1 MIHHPSLWIRST
13 LTLASAITLS
23 SCVYDSGYYG
33 PPAGSYRGSLSTTYS
48 SPGYS
53 STSLFI
59 STGNPRWGYDPY
71 CHSYFDYTTRCYY
84 DPYLNGYYPYG
95 YRPPVIVGVP
105 HPYGWRPGHR
115 TCPPPRHY
123 RNYKLRNHEHRDLA
137 YRKLD
142 HSWAKNVR
150 VDKDAYERHSR
161 DRHNPSNPGLHPV
174 STVTPPSTDRHLNRE
189 IKRPGG
195 STWNPNRHP
204 SVDRE
209 FEAPRTRPETR
220 RPEMPKP
227 ERRKSPQVAP
237 PLPLAQPDNS
247 ASFRPSSGFKPSHRS
262 ANPSPTFRESRP
274 EPAGSM
280 RSTSFTDKRST
291 AQTIETQS
299 DRSLNPK
306 PYRVR

>member
-1 MIHHPSLWIRST
+1 MFMIHHPSAWIRST
-13 LTLASAITLS
+13 ITLASAIALS

-33 PPAGSYRGSLSTTYS
+33 PPAGNYRGSLSTTYS
-48 SPGYS
+48 SSGYS

-59 STGNPRWGYDPY
+59 STGNPRWGYDPH

-115 TCPPPRHY
+115 SCPPPRHY

-150 VDKDAYERHSR
+150 VDKDAYERHAR
-161 DRHNPSNPGLHPV
+161 DRHSPSNRGLHPV
-174 STVTPPSTDRHLNRE
+174 STVTPPSNDRHPNRE

-195 STWNPNRHP
+195 PISNPNRYP
-204 SVDRE
+204 SADRE
-209 FEAPRTRPETR
+209 IEKPRTRTETH
-220 RPEMPKP
+220 RPESPKP
-227 ERRKSPQVAP
+227 VRRKSPQVTD
-237 PLPLAQPDNS
+237 PLPLVEPNNS
-247 ASFRPSSGFKPSHRS
+247 TSILPSSGSKPSHHS
-262 ANPSPTFRESRP
+262 IKPSTTFREPKAESANR
-274 EPAGSM
+274 M
-280 RSTSFTDKRST
+280 RSHSFADNRST
-291 AQTIETQS
+291 TRSVETHN
-299 DRSLNPK
+299 DRGLNPK
-306 PYRVR
+306 P